1 MSQLPAKDQAVFR
14 SIVKFYETKQYKKGV
29 KAADSILKKHP
40 EHGETLCMKGL
51 TLSYLDKKEEAYEL
65 VRKGLK
71 HDLRSH
77 VCWHVFGLLY
87 RQDRDYLEAVKCYK
101 QALKYDPDNVQ
112 ILRDLSL
119 LQIHRRDLTGFAE
132 TRRKLL
138 SSKPQQR
145 LNWIGYAISEHL
157 CKNYEFAWTCLE
169 NYENAFKDAENP
181 ADYEVSELFMYKAS
195 IMEEAGKLEEALE
208 CLKKY
213 ESKIVDKIGLLEMK
227 ARICMFMNRCQEASD
242 IYRRLV
248 KVNPEHHIYI
258 LALMASQPQFQK
270 FWPALPAPKVHD
282 GAEKDDESA
291 AKKGEVPVSI
301 CSFPAALHPEGM
313 PIWGWLPPQHA
324 VKTNK
329 RIAVGR
335 RQHKR
340 QIDTYEPVV
349 PLTEEDEEALLTF
362 FKDLQVEHE
371 KSDSIQRLALY
382 FYTGKRFQKRLDL
395 YFRPRLRKGIP
406 SLFRMLRPLY
416 FQGKAALIEELLL
429 QYVKNLEAEIPTYG
443 PYLDEEITEE
453 PKEESPSS
461 LLFSYM
467 CLAEHYD
474 FCGETEKA
482 LEFAD
487 KAIEHTPTLVEIYAC
502 KARIY
507 KHAGDLEESAK
518 WFDEVRSMD
527 LADRSLNTQAVRAF
541 LRKDDVQGG
550 MEKALLFSKEPDSP
564 EAANLHDMQCMW
576 YESAVGRSYCRQ
588 KNPGKALK
596 KFNET
601 FKHFNDIAE
610 DQFDFHNYCL
620 RKTTLKTYV
629 AMLRMQERLFS
640 HKFYRRAAKDAI
652 NIHLALYDKKSSAG
666 GSAADAAGDGD
677 GEAELSKEEKLKLKH
692 KMKRE
697 KKKTEEKKAPEK
709 GPAAAGGGSKPKKV
723 DDDPEGD
730 KFLEKDPMEEACKLV
745 KNLVLFSTLDMA
757 THVLTYECFSRRRLW
772 LHCLQALLQLWNLCG
787 RDSTHYKL
795 IAPLAHFCFVASLE
809 DDEIPAVVREVI
821 MSEVGPILGEKEGST
836 ISGVP
841 AMRALASKIVDRV
854 EQRLKAEPALP
865 VAEVMA
871 SLKCMKH
878 AGRDC
883 KTFLSS
889 WTPQG
894 AVALKECRKML
905 AYLSGEYGVDSPAYT
920 RFKARCQELFPL
932 MVMN

>member
-1 MSQLPAKDQAVFR
+1 MTQLPAKEQATFR

-40 EHGETLCMKGL
+40 DHGETLCMKGL

-71 HDLRSH
+71 ADLKSH

-101 QALKYDPDNVQ
+101 QALKYDADNVQ

-132 TRRKLL
+132 TRKKLL
-138 SSKPQQR
+138 SSKPSQR

-169 NYENAFKDAENP
+169 NYEKAFKEADIP
-181 ADYEVSELFMYKAS
+181 SDYEVSELFMYKAS
-195 IMEEAGKLEEALE
+195 IMEEAGKFEEALE
-208 CLKKY
+208 CLKSHDK
-213 ESKIVDKIGLLEMK
+213 EIADKIGLLEMK
-227 ARICMFMNRCQEASD
+227 ARICMFLNRCQEASD

-248 KVNPEHHIYI
+248 KINPEHHVYI
-258 LALMASQPQFQK
+258 LALMANQEGFQK
-270 FWPALPAPKVHD
+270 FWPAPQVRD
-282 GAEKDDESA
+282 GASSGASPEDAPSTM
-291 AKKGEVPVSI
+291 
-301 CSFPAALHPEGM
+301 CSFPTALHPDGM
-313 PIWGWLPPQHA
+313 PIWGWLPPEHA
-324 VKTNK
+324 SKAQK
-329 RIAVGR
+329 RIAIGC

-340 QIDTYEPVV
+340 RVDTYEPAI
-349 PLTEEDEEALLTF
+349 PLSDDDEEALVRF
-362 FKDLQVEHE
+362 YEALQAKYP
-371 KSDSIQRLALY
+371 KSDSIQRLPLY
-382 FYTGKRFQKRLDL
+382 FYKRTRFQKRLDL
-395 YFRPRLRKGIP
+395 YLRPRLRKGIP

-416 FQGKAALIEELLL
+416 FQEGKAVLIEEVL
-429 QYVKNLEAEIPTYG
+429 QMYIKNLEADVPTFG
-443 PYLDEEITEE
+443 PFLEKEENIAE
-453 PKEESPSS
+453 PREESPSC

-474 FCGETEKA
+474 FCGVTEKA

-541 LRKDDVQGG
+541 LRKDDVQTG
-550 MEKALLFSKEPDSP
+550 MEKALLFSKEPDVP

-596 KFNET
+596 KFSET

-652 NIHLALYDKKSSAG
+652 NIYLQLYDKKSSMDGATSGAG
-666 GSAADAAGDGD
+666 GDGD
-677 GEAELSKEEKLKLKH
+677 GEAELSKEEKLALKH
-692 KMKRE
+692 KLKRE
-697 KKKTEEKKAPEK
+697 KKKADEKKAATQVTPQS
-709 GPAAAGGGSKPKKV
+709 GTKPKKV
-723 DDDPEGD
+723 DDDPEGT
-730 KFLEKDPMEEACKLV
+730 KFLEKDPMDEACKLV
-745 KNLVLFSTLDMA
+745 KNLVIFSSLDMA
-757 THVLTYECFSRRRLW
+757 THVLTYECFSRRQLW
-772 LHCLQALLQLWNLCG
+772 LHCVQALLRLWKLCG
-787 RDSTHYKL
+787 CDNTHYKL
-795 IAPLAHFCFVASLE
+795 VSPLAHFCFVAPLE
-809 DDEIPAVVREVI
+809 AEDIPPPVREVI
-821 MSEVGPILGEKEGST
+821 LSEVAPILGEKKAFD
-836 ISGVP
+836 GVP
-841 AMRALASKIVDRV
+841 ALRAAATKIVDSV
-854 EQRLKAEPALP
+854 QKRLKEDPKIP
-865 VAEVMA
+865 VAEVLH
-871 SLKCMKH
+871 SIKCVKN
-878 AGRDC
+878 AGRSC
-883 KTFLSS
+883 MPFLES
-889 WTPQG
+889 WSPEG
-894 AVALKECRKML
+894 AFALKECHKML
-905 AYLSGEYGVDSPAYT
+905 AYLSVEYGTDSPAYT
-920 RFKARCQELFPL
+920 RFKARCSELFPKDPL
-932 MVMN
+932 TGVVSLCA